1 MSREEIIN
9 TALKCLRS
17 ICAMKGIPEKTP
29 FNDSTMVIGS
39 ETAVLDSLGAVMLL
53 VQLEE
58 SLNTMRGS
66 ETLLVQRLMAED
78 LQAET
83 IGTLADRAIA
93 IIGDRP

>member
-1 MSREEIIN
+1 MTRQEIVN
-9 TALKCLRS
+9 AALKCLRS

-29 FNDSTMVIGS
+29 FNESTLVIGS

-58 SLNTMRGS
+58 ALNTIRGS
-66 ETLLVQRLMAED
+66 ETLLVQRLLVED

-83 IGTLADRAIA
+83 VGTLADRVLS
-93 IIGDRP
+93 IIGEKP

>member
-1 MSREEIIN
+1 
-9 TALKCLRS
+9 
-17 ICAMKGIPEKTP
+17 MKGIPEKTT
-29 FNDSTMVIGS
+29 FNDSTLVIGS

-58 SLNTMRGS
+58 SLNTIRGS

>member
-1 MSREEIIN
+1 
-9 TALKCLRS
+9 
-17 ICAMKGIPEKTP
+17 MKGIPEKTT
-29 FNDSTMVIGS
+29 FNDSTLVIGS